1 MHVLQLQQ
9 VALPAWQGY
18 GYHTTA
24 DYVSEEEDGLAS
36 SPIPISQGNPSSTTS
51 LEALQD
57 LRDIGINRYSLGI
70 QSFQNHILKD
80 LGRDHTPATALR
92 SLIDAKSV
100 WPGRVS
106 MDLIMGH
113 TGQTLADWRSELK
126 FAMDIV
132 DDHLSLYHLTVEPG
146 TDLYKDVRSGL
157 VSTPNDDLATDMY
170 EAIIEITEA
179 AGFEHYE
186 VSNFARNKAYSQ
198 HNSGHWQG
206 VDYLGIGPGAHGR
219 VTDPA
224 TGDRV
229 RTFNIRDPTTWMA
242 HCKQHGSGLRRTV
255 VMSDEETKQ
264 ELVVLGMRTKAG
276 VNFAR
281 FKQLTKQD
289 LMQYL
294 DADAVMI
301 CTEAGL
307 ILKTQDALSPTERG
321 MAVADELVTRLLP

>member
-1 MHVLQLQQ
+1 
-9 VALPAWQGY
+9 
-18 GYHTTA
+18 
-24 DYVSEEEDGLAS
+24 
-36 SPIPISQGNPSSTTS
+36 
-51 LEALQD
+51 
-57 LRDIGINRYSLGI
+57 
-70 QSFQNHILKD
+70 
-80 LGRDHTPATALR
+80 
-92 SLIDAKSV
+92 
-100 WPGRVS
+100 

-113 TGQTLADWRSELK
+113 AGQTLTDWRSELK

-146 TDLYKDVRSGL
+146 TDLHKDVRSGL
-157 VSTPNDDLATDMY
+157 VSIPSHDLATDMY
-170 EAIIEITEA
+170 EAIIELTEA

-186 VSNFARNKAYSQ
+186 VSNFARNRAYSQ

-219 VTDPA
+219 VTDPV

-229 RTFNIRDPTTWMA
+229 RTFNIRDPATWMA
-242 HCKQHGSGLRRTV
+242 HCEQQGSGLRRTV
-255 VMSDEETKQ
+255 VLSEEETKQ
-264 ELVVLGMRTKAG
+264 ELVVLGMRTAVG

-294 DADAVMI
+294 NADAVAI

-307 ILKTQDALSPTERG
+307 ITRTIEALSPTERG